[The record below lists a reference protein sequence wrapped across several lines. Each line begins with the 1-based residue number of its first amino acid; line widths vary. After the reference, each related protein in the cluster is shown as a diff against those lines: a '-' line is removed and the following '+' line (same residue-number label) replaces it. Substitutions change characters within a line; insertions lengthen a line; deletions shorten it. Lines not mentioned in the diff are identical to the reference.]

1 MEPLS
6 NYIEKFKMNIENAL
20 QAAIKAS
27 AKAGKI
33 LIDQYQR
40 NDVLATSKESNRDVY
55 TSTDQEAE
63 LVIIEILKEQDPNIP
78 ILCEERG
85 LLKTQNSDYLWVVD
99 ALDGT
104 VNYIH
109 QIPFFSV
116 SIALLKNNEP
126 VVGAIY
132 APLFNDLYYA
142 ARGVGAFKNQARLLT
157 RDTPPTESLFAA
169 SFSGKNYIP
178 AERGDE
184 FSVFGEINDHTRGC
198 LRTGSASLNLAYLA
212 EGKINGCWGKA
223 NKKWDISAGLL
234 IASEAGATIK
244 TRVSPVSEQFS
255 SFIAAPQQNFQFLE
269 KRLSKFFL

>member
-1 MEPLS
+1 MGSPS
-6 NYIEKFKMNIENAL
+6 YYFEKFKMNHENAL
-20 QAAIKAS
+20 QIAINAA
-27 AKAGKI
+27 AKAGQI

-40 NDVLATSKESNRDVY
+40 NDILTTSKESNRDVF

-63 LVIIEILKEQDPNIP
+63 LAIIETLNSLTSDIP

-85 LLKTQNSDYLWVVD
+85 LLSTQTSDYLWVVD

-116 SIALLKNNEP
+116 SIALLKKNDP
-126 VVGAIY
+126 VVGVIY
-132 APLFNDLYYA
+132 APLFKDLYYA
-142 ARGVGAFKNQARLLT
+142 AQGIGAFKNQARLLT
-157 RDTPPTESLFAA
+157 NDISPDESLFAA
-169 SFSGKNYIP
+169 SFSGKSYLPN
-178 AERGDE
+178 ERADE
-184 FSVFGEINDHTRGC
+184 FIAFGEINDQTRGC

-234 IASEAGATIK
+234 IAAEAGAIIK
-244 TRVSPVSEQFS
+244 TKTSPISDQFS
-255 SFIAAPQQNFQFLE
+255 SFIAAPKKNYEFLE
-269 KRLSKFFL
+269 KRFSKFFL

>member
-1 MEPLS
+1 
-6 NYIEKFKMNIENAL
+6 MNLENSL
-20 QAAIKAS
+20 EVAIKA
-27 AKAGKI
+27 ATNAGQI
-33 LIDQYQR
+33 LIDQYQCS
-40 NDVLATSKESNRDVY
+40 DILATSKESNRDIF

-63 LVIIEILKEQDPNIP
+63 LSIIDTLKNFNPSTP

-85 LLKTQNSDYLWVVD
+85 LLSNQTSDFLWVVD

-116 SIALLKNNEP
+116 SIALLRKNEP
-126 VVGAIY
+126 VVGVIY

-142 ARGVGAFKNQARLLT
+142 ARGIGAFKNQARLLT
-157 RDTPPTESLFAA
+157 NDIPPNDSLFAA
-169 SFSGKNYIP
+169 SFSGKNYLP
-178 AERGDE
+178 NERADE
-184 FSVFGEINDHTRGC
+184 FITFGEINDQTRGC

-234 IASEAGATIK
+234 IAAEAGAIIK
-244 TRVSPVSEQFS
+244 TKTSQISDHFS
-255 SFIAAPQQNFQFLE
+255 SFIAAPKKNYEFLE
-269 KRLSKFFL
+269 KQLSKFF

>member
-1 MEPLS
+1 MGSLP
-6 NYIEKFKMNIENAL
+6 YYFEKFKMNLENAL
-20 QAAIKAS
+20 QIAINAA
-27 AKAGKI
+27 AKAGQI

-40 NDVLATSKESNRDVY
+40 NDVLATSKESNRDVF

-63 LVIIEILKEQDPNIP
+63 LVIIETLKGQFPELP

-85 LLKTQNSDYLWVVD
+85 LLQTKTSDYLWVVD
-99 ALDGT
+99 SLDGT

-116 SIALLKNNEP
+116 SIALLRNNEP

-142 ARGVGAFKNQARLLT
+142 AQGIGAFKNQIRLT
-157 RDTPPTESLFAA
+157 TNDIPPNESLFAA
-169 SFSGKNYIP
+169 SFSGKNYLP
-178 AERGDE
+178 NEREEE
-184 FSVFGEINDHTRGC
+184 FIAFGEINDQSRGC

-234 IASEAGATIK
+234 IAKEAGAKIK
-244 TRVSPVSEQFS
+244 TKTSPISDQFS
-255 SFIAAPQQNFQFLE
+255 SFIAAPAQNYEFLE
-269 KRLSKFFL
+269 KRFSKFFL